1 MSDRLQRGP
10 PLPINVLPM
19 SAAPNPTL
27 LLDALAEPAALLE
40 PGTLRVLFA
49 NRLLLE
55 RAPEA
60 VGTLPP
66 FAWWP
71 GEAADAVAG
80 EIAAPDGGAPALLA
94 VFRETGAALDRALR
108 HVATAVAAN
117 VEPSEVFE
125 LVAGTAR
132 ELLDVDSAGVVRY
145 EGPTHGRVMG
155 QSGVAMPNRRFTLLG
170 ENSAAVT
177 ARTGLPSH
185 VDDFALLDGDV
196 PRRLVAMG
204 QRSGIAVPVHVDG
217 RLWGALVAGD
227 HRPGHIAESAI
238 ASLAEFAGLIGLML
252 AEADARTRLEQLATA
267 DPLTGLMNHRSFQ
280 ERLTAMVGD
289 AFGRD
294 ADLALVYLDIDGFK
308 TVNETR
314 GHLVGDRVLEVVAG
328 CLEDVVGA
336 AGSAARIGGDEFA
349 LLLPR
354 MTDREA
360 ALLVELVRSA
370 VAGASAAIE
379 APVTISAGICTL
391 ASARDAEVLRSLADG
406 ALYWAKAHGR
416 DRCVRYDPAIVEE
429 LSAAERAAR
438 LERDRALSGLRA
450 LAAAVDARDPSTL
463 RHSERVSA
471 LAEGIAVALGW
482 EPSRLRRLRDAA
494 VLHDVGKL
502 AIPDAVLFKPGR
514 LDPEEYEQVKAHSE
528 LGAQIVRDLLDDEQV
543 SWVRGHHERPDGRG
557 YPDGLAAGEIPDG
570 AAILGV
576 ADAYDAMTVARP
588 YSAPLLAA
596 EALEE
601 CRRLSGVQFDADAVA
616 ALESLL
622 ALGSEERY
630 PSRWG
635 PSGS

>member
-1 MSDRLQRGP
+1 MSDRLHRGRL
-10 PLPINVLPM
+10 LPINVVPM
-19 SAAPNPTL
+19 SAAPKPNL

-40 PGTLRVLFA
+40 PGTLGVLFA

-60 VGTLPP
+60 VGALPP

-80 EIAAPDGGAPALLA
+80 EVAAPDGGGPTLLA

-125 LVAGTAR
+125 LVAGKAR

-155 QSGVAMPNRRFTLLG
+155 QAGVAMPNRRFTLLG
-170 ENSAAVT
+170 ENTAAVT
-177 ARTGLPSH
+177 ART
-185 VDDFALLDGDV
+185 
-196 PRRLVAMG
+196 
-204 QRSGIAVPVHVDG
+204 
-217 RLWGALVAGD
+217 
-227 HRPGHIAESAI
+227 
-238 ASLAEFAGLIGLML
+238 
-252 AEADARTRLEQLATA
+252 
-267 DPLTGLMNHRSFQ
+267 
-280 ERLTAMVGD
+280 
-289 AFGRD
+289 
-294 ADLALVYLDIDGFK
+294 
-308 TVNETR
+308 
-314 GHLVGDRVLEVVAG
+314 EVVAG
-328 CLEDVVGA
+328 CMEDVVGA
-336 AGSAARIGGDEFA
+336 AGSAVRIGGDEFA
-349 LLLPR
+349 LLLPQ

-450 LAAAVDARDPSTL
+450 LATAVDARDPSTL

-471 LAEGIAVALGW
+471 LAERIAVALGW
-482 EPSRLRRLRDAA
+482 EPSRLRHLRDAA

-588 YSAPLLAA
+588 YSAPLLPA

-601 CRRLSGVQFDADAVA
+601 CRRLSGAQFDADAVA
-616 ALESLL
+616 ALESVL
-622 ALGSEERY
+622 AVGSEERY

>member
-1 MSDRLQRGP
+1 
-10 PLPINVLPM
+10 M
-19 SAAPNPTL
+19 SAAPTPNL
-27 LLDALAEPAALLE
+27 LLGSLAEPAALLE
-40 PGTLRVLFA
+40 PGTLRVLTA
-49 NRLLLE
+49 NGPMLE

-60 VGTLPP
+60 VGALPP
-66 FAWWP
+66 FPWWP
-71 GEAADAVAG
+71 GEAADAIAG
-80 EIAAPDGGAPALLA
+80 EVADPDGGAPMLLA
-94 VFRETGAALDRALR
+94 VFRETGAVLDRALR

-117 VEPSEVFE
+117 VEPGEVFA
-125 LVAGTAR
+125 LVANAAR
-132 ELLDVDSAGVVRY
+132 ELLAVDSAGVVRY

-155 QSGVAMPNRRFTLLG
+155 QAGVAMPNRRFTLLG
-170 ENSAAVT
+170 ENCAAVT

-196 PRRLVAMG
+196 PRRLAAMG

-217 RLWGALVAGD
+217 RLWGAL
-227 HRPGHIAESAI
+227 
-238 ASLAEFAGLIGLML
+238 
-252 AEADARTRLEQLATA
+252 ATA
-267 DPLTGLMNHRSFQ
+267 DPLTGLMNHRAFQ

-289 AFGRD
+289 AAARD

-308 TVNETR
+308 SVNETR

-328 CLEDVVGA
+328 CMEDVAGA
-336 AGSAARIGGDEFA
+336 AGTAARIGGDEFA
-349 LLLPR
+349 LLLPN
-354 MTDREA
+354 MSDREA

-471 LAEGIAVALGW
+471 LAERIAVALGW

-514 LDPEEYEQVKAHSE
+514 LDPEEYEQVKAHSA
-528 LGAQIVRDLLDDEQV
+528 LGAEIVRDLLDEEQV

-557 YPDGLAAGEIPDG
+557 YPDGLELGEIPDG

-588 YSAPLLAA
+588 YSAPLLPA

-601 CRRLSGVQFDADAVA
+601 CRRLSGAQFDPDAVA
-616 ALESLL
+616 ALEAVL
-622 ALGSEERY
+622 ALGSDERY

>member
-1 MSDRLQRGP
+1 MSVDP
-10 PLPINVLPM
+10 SPSLP
-19 SAAPNPTL
+19 
-27 LLDALAEPAALLE
+27 LDALVEPAALLE
-40 PGTLRVLFA
+40 SATLRVLFA
-49 NRLLLE
+49 NRALLDRE
-55 RAPEA
+55 PDA
-60 VGTLPP
+60 VGALPP
-66 FAWWP
+66 FSWWHA
-71 GEAADAVAG
+71 EAADAVAG
-80 EIAAPDGGAPALLA
+80 ELAGEDGGTTLLA
-94 VFRETGAALDRALR
+94 VFRESGPDLDRALR

-117 VEPSEVFE
+117 VEPSEIFE
-125 LVAGTAR
+125 LVANTIR

-155 QSGVAMPNRRFTLLG
+155 QAGVAMPNRRFTLLG
-170 ENSAAVT
+170 ENCASVT
-177 ARTGLPSH
+177 ARTGMPSY
-185 VDDFALLDGDV
+185 VADFAALEGEV
-196 PRRLVAMG
+196 PQRLAAMG
-204 QRSGIAVPVHVDG
+204 QRCGIAVPVHVEG

-227 HRPGHIAESAI
+227 HRPGHIEESAMPR
-238 ASLAEFAGLIGLML
+238 LADFAGLIGLML
-252 AEADARTRLEQLATA
+252 AEADARTRLEQLATS
-267 DPLTGLMNHRSFQ
+267 DPLTGLINHRSFQ

-289 AFGRD
+289 ARSRE
-294 ADLALVYLDIDGFK
+294 AMLALAYLDIDGFK

-328 CLEDVVGA
+328 CLEDVVGD
-336 AGSAARIGGDEFA
+336 AGTVARIGGDEFA
-349 LLLPR
+349 VLLPG

-360 ALLVELVRSA
+360 ALLIELVRSA
-370 VAGASAAIE
+370 VANDTAAID
-379 APVTISAGICTL
+379 APITISAGICTL
-391 ASARDAEVLRSLADG
+391 QSTSDAELLRSLADG

-450 LAAAVDARDPSTL
+450 LAAAVDAREPSTL

-471 LAEGIAVALGW
+471 LAERIAVELGW

-494 VLHDVGKL
+494 LLHDVGKL

-514 LDPEEYEQVKAHSE
+514 LDPDEYEQVKAHAD
-528 LGAQIVRDLLDDEQV
+528 LGAQIVRDLLDEDQV

-557 YPDGLAAGEIPDG
+557 YPDGLSAGEIPDG

-588 YSAPLLAA
+588 YSAPLLAG

-601 CRRLSGVQFDADAVA
+601 CRRLSGVQFDPDAVT
-616 ALESLL
+616 ALETVL

-635 PSGS
+635 PIGS